1 MPSSHQRIEIVR
13 RTYYDS
19 VTLMLVAK
27 ELLKDG
33 SLSVA
38 SLSMGTEANYKIMG
52 SGGFDLT
59 GVDATPNDLIIAVK
73 TGAPEAEREDVLT
86 AALAKAKEYLANPP
100 GRKADSGGDYRP
112 KSLDGA
118 LSVLPDANLALISV
132 AGRYAGDVAMDCI
145 EKGLNVMLYSDN
157 VPVEKEAEIKKA
169 AAEKGLLVM
178 GPDCGTIIIRGV
190 AMGMANA
197 CPPGPV
203 SIVAA
208 AGTGLQ
214 EVHVQ
219 LARRGVGVLHG
230 IGTGGRDVRREVG
243 GIMCLQ
249 AVNGLLADDE
259 VELLIVLGKPPA
271 PEVEQKILQAVKA
284 GKKPAVLGF
293 IGGEAKGDSGGVFI
307 CRELEETAAVA
318 AALAKGGDGA
328 RARENLFREYEALRQ
343 RAETIGKR
351 KGFLRGLYSGGTLCY
366 EGQLIARDI
375 LGPIRSNTPLDKK
388 MKLEDSLRSE
398 QHSMVDYG
406 EDEFT
411 QGRLHPMIDVSLR
424 AERIYE
430 EAKDQEVGVILFD
443 VVLGYGC
450 NDNPAAGLAEGIR
463 KARSAAGDRIAF
475 VASICGVDS
484 DPQNASEQRR
494 ILEELGVHVCD
505 SNARAARLAAMILE
519 G

>member
-1 MPSSHQRIEIVR
+1 MPSSNQRIEIIR

-27 ELLKDG
+27 ELLKTG
-33 SLSVA
+33 GVSVA

-52 SGGFDLT
+52 SGGFDLG

-73 TGAPEAEREDVLT
+73 TDVPEGERE
-86 AALAKAKEYLANPP
+86 ALLEGALEKAKEYLANPP

-118 LSVLPDANLALISV
+118 LSVLPGANLALISV
-132 AGRYAGDVAMDCI
+132 AGKYAGDVAMDCI
-145 EKGLNVMLYSDN
+145 GKGLNVMLYSDN
-157 VPVEKEAEIKKA
+157 VPVEKEVEIKKA

-178 GPDCGTIIIRGV
+178 GPDCGTIIVRGV

-197 CPPGPV
+197 CPTGPV

-219 LARRGVGVLHG
+219 LAKRGVGVLHG

-249 AVNGLLADDE
+249 AVNALLADDE
-259 VELLIVLGKPPA
+259 VKVLTVLGKPPA

-318 AALAKGGDGA
+318 AALAKGEDGA
-328 RARENLFREYEALRQ
+328 RARENLFREYESLRQ
-343 RAETIGKR
+343 RAETIGRR

-375 LGPIRSNTPLDKK
+375 LGPIRSNTPLEKE
-388 MKLEDSLRSE
+388 MKLEDSLKSE

-430 EAKDQEVGVILFD
+430 EAKDPEVGVILFD

-463 KARSAAGDRIAF
+463 KAQSAAGDRIAF
-475 VASICGVDS
+475 VASICGVDT

-494 ILEELGVHVCD
+494 ILEELGVHVCE